1 MNITAPSWFRRR
13 AACRAPRHG
22 RIAVRSRI
30 NLALSMAAGALAF
43 AGLGAARAEDPYPNR
58 PILVVVPQGPSGGM
72 DTVAR
77 VVTLKMAKLL
87 NATFVVDNRP
97 GAGGNIGAMQV
108 ARATPNGYTILMGQT
123 AQFAINPHLYS
134 SMPFDPLKALVPVVM
149 LADAPNVV
157 VVSAES
163 PFHSL
168 ADIVAAA
175 KSSETH
181 LDFATPGVGTP
192 SHLIGEMFQKA
203 AGITL
208 VHVPYKGATG
218 AVTDTI
224 AGRTAMM
231 LSSIPSALPLI
242 RSGKLRAIAVSSDH
256 RSPSL
261 PDVPTIA
268 EQGYPGFNAGT
279 WYGLFVPAN
288 TPAAVIKTLGSA
300 ANEALAS
307 KEVIDFIQKEG
318 GSTLG
323 GTPGVFAEKIRLDY
337 AQLGKAVRESGARI
351 D

>member
-1 MNITAPSWFRRR
+1 MKITAPSWP
-13 AACRAPRHG
+13 CRKMA
-22 RIAVRSRI
+22 
-30 NLALSMAAGALAF
+30 LALVSGALALGP
-43 AGLGAARAEDPYPNR
+43 AGNAVAQTPYPNH
-58 PILVVVPQGPSGGM
+58 PILVIVPQAPSGGM
-72 DTVAR
+72 DSVAR
-77 VVTLKMAKLL
+77 VVTLKMANLM
-87 NATFVVDNRP
+87 NATFIVDNKP
-97 GAGGNIGAMQV
+97 GAGGNIGAQQV
-108 ARATPNGYTILMGQT
+108 AKAAPDGYTLLMAQT
-123 AQFAINPHLYS
+123 AQIAINPHLYA
-134 SMPFDPLKALVPVVM
+134 SMPFDPLKDLVPVVM

-157 VVSAES
+157 VVGADS

-168 ADIVAAA
+168 ADMVAAA
-175 KSSETH
+175 KSSKEH
-181 LDFATPGVGTP
+181 LDFATPGAGTP
-192 SHLIGEMFQKA
+192 SHLIGEMFQRV

-208 VHVPYKGATG
+208 VHVPYKGVGG
-218 AVTDTI
+218 AMTDTI

-242 RSGKLRAIAVSSDH
+242 RSGKLRAIAVSADR

-288 TPAAVIKTLGSA
+288 TPPELIQKINAV

-307 KEVIDFIQKEG
+307 KDVVAFIQREG

-323 GTPGVFAEKIRLDY
+323 GTPEVFAEKIRLDY
-337 AQLGKAVRESGARI
+337 ALLGKAVRDSGARI